1 MAAKPCKNVTPMRTE
16 SDSTIR
22 QSAKP
27 AVPPPGGATLAQPEP
42 TLPAE
47 HPLEILL
54 VDDERALRE
63 PLAEYLARNQCR
75 VAQAGDA
82 LTARKALST
91 RVFDLIVLDIMMP
104 GEDGLSLCRYICER
118 LNTPVMLLTARTED
132 ADRIVGLEIGADDY
146 VVKPFNPRELL
157 ARARAIIRRARALP
171 PSMRI
176 TAARTIRF
184 GSWTLKPA
192 QRELIAED
200 GVVVPLTSREF
211 KLLQIFLL
219 RPNIVLSRD
228 ALLDLAQGREA
239 QPFDRTIDN
248 QVSRLRRKIEPDVKN
263 PRYIRTVWGGG
274 YTFIAEVEQ
283 S

>member
-1 MAAKPCKNVTPMRTE
+1 MEAQNDLNAGRPEKPGASLPSDGLAKLDRPLAT
-16 SDSTIR
+16 D
-22 QSAKP
+22 KP
-27 AVPPPGGATLAQPEP
+27 FD
-42 TLPAE
+42 
-47 HPLEILL
+47 ILV
-54 VDDERALRE
+54 VDDERNLRE
-63 PLAEYLARNQCR
+63 SLAQYLGRNQCR
-75 VAQAGDA
+75 VAQAANA
-82 LTARKALST
+82 LAARKALAT
-91 RVFDLIVLDIMMP
+91 RVFDLVILDVMMP

-118 LNTPVMLLTARTED
+118 LNIPVLFLTARTED
-132 ADRIVGLEIGADDY
+132 ADRIIGLEIGADDY

-157 ARARAIIRRARALP
+157 ARARAIIRRARAMP
-171 PSMRI
+171 PSMRV

-184 GSWTLKPA
+184 GSWTLKA
-192 QRELIAED
+192 ARRELVAED

-219 RPNIVLSRD
+219 RPNVVLSRD
-228 ALLDLAQGREA
+228 ELLDLTQGREA
-239 QPFDRTIDN
+239 EPFERTIDN